1 MFGRKR
7 ATEEPLPWYRNKN
20 YRGALRERDK
30 RVLDSIRL
38 QEKHPAATYAS
49 LPKEVQNYITR
60 LECDVYD
67 AKQSALFYSCA
78 FVTFLGGLGIMN
90 WWKESINYGNWDVI
104 TSIVLIVAPWLYWY
118 KKEKQN
124 SREFSP
130 RNNAVGPTNEAL
142 KKEWEIKY
150 ISHCI
155 RRESDEF

>member
-1 MFGRKR
+1 MFDRNR
-7 ATEEPLPWYRNKN
+7 STDEPLPWYRNKN
-20 YRGALRERDK
+20 YKGGLRERDK

-49 LPKEVQNYITR
+49 LPEEVQNYITR
-60 LECDVYD
+60 LECDLYS
-67 AKQSALFYSCA
+67 AKQSMLFYSCA
-78 FVTFLGGLGIMN
+78 FVTFLGVLGIVR
-90 WWKESINYGNWDVI
+90 WWKDSINYGNWTVL

-130 RNNAVGPTNEAL
+130 LDNAVFPTNEAL

-150 ISHCI
+150 ISHFS
-155 RRESDEF
+155 RHERDES